1 MADSD
6 VATQEQDASTKAP
19 SMEEIVAQQKRRLEQ
34 ARSAMKAASEDPE
47 NREALSKGKGHDG
60 GACLRF

>member
-6 VATQEQDASTKAP
+6 VATKEQRAP
-19 SMEEIVAQQKRRLEQ
+19 SMEEIVAQQKRRLEE
-34 ARSAMKAASEDPE
+34 ARNAMQAASKDPD
-47 NREALSKGKGHDG
+47 NRESLTKGKGHDG

>member
-6 VATQEQDASTKAP
+6 VATKDQKVP
-19 SMEEIVAQQKRRLEQ
+19 SMEEIVAQQKRRLEE
-34 ARSAMKAASEDPE
+34 ARSAMQEASQDPE
-47 NREALSKGKGHDG
+47 NREALNKGKGHDG